1 MKSGHDRYIW
11 VAFVLLMA
19 LPACAQRQVR
29 QLVRSGN
36 HLYKDSLYKDA
47 EVDYRKAIEASP
59 NYSLARYN
67 LAASLMRENKLE
79 EGLKEMSTAA
89 KGLESPIRKAKAY
102 HNVGVILQAAEKY
115 AEAIEAYKEA
125 LRNNPDDD
133 ATRYNLALCQYL
145 LKKNPPQD
153 NQQNQDQQNEGQ
165 DKTNEEQKDSDKEN
179 QSKDDSQQK
188 QDQEQQNQEQKPDN
202 KPQNNMSQEN
212 AEQLLKAAMQDE
224 KDVQERMT
232 KQQKNGQKRRLEKQ
246 W

>member
-1 MKSGHDRYIW
+1 MKSGHDRYVW

-59 NYSLARYN
+59 DYALARYN

-79 EGLKEMSTAA
+79 EGLKEMMAAA
-89 KGLESPIRKAKAY
+89 KGLESPVRKAKAY

-165 DKTNEEQKDSDKEN
+165 DKTNEEQKDSEKEN

-188 QDQEQQNQEQKPDN
+188 QDQEQNQEQKPDN

-224 KDVQERMT
+224 KDVQERMN
-232 KQQKNGQKRRLEKQ
+232 KQQKSGQKRRLEKQ